1 MQINPISDFITSAA
15 KTNNQSASGA
25 DFGDIFRDALKNAIE
40 QDASDKTNTIQL
52 LTGEN
57 TEIHDAMIQAQKAE
71 LALNLTIQI
80 RNKVLDAYKEIM
92 QMQV

>member
-1 MQINPISDFITSAA
+1 MQISSINDFLTTAV
-15 KTNNQSASGA
+15 KTNTSSGTGA
-25 DFGDIFRDALKNAIE
+25 NFSDILTDALQNAIQQE
-40 QDASDKTNTIQL
+40 ASDKINTAQL

>member
-1 MQINPISDFITSAA
+1 MQISSINDFLTTAA
-15 KTNNQSASGA
+15 KTNTSSGTGSN
-25 DFGDIFRDALKNAIE
+25 FGDILTDALQNAIQQE
-40 QDASDKTNTIQL
+40 ASDKINTAQL

-71 LALNLTIQI
+71 LALTLTIQI